1 MAKDAAAELRRF
13 ALDLPGAYEDFP
25 WGDRVAKVGKKI
37 FAFLG
42 AADEAGEQGERG
54 ERGERGVG
62 LAVKLRESHEEAIAM
77 DFTTPTGYGLG
88 RHGWVN
94 CSFPPGAPV
103 PVELLCDWIDE
114 SYRLIAAKRLV
125 AELDRRANS

>member
-1 MAKDAAAELRRF
+1 VAKDAPAELRCF

-42 AADEAGEQGERG
+42 AASGAGERG
-54 ERGERGVG
+54 TG

-77 DFTTPTGYGLG
+77 DFTTPSGYGLG

>member
-1 MAKDAAAELRRF
+1 MAKDAAGELRRF
-13 ALDLPGAYEDFP
+13 ALGLPEAYEDFP

-42 AADEAGEQGERG
+42 AEEGGAD
-54 ERGERGVG
+54 RGVG
-62 LAVKLRESHEEAIAM
+62 LAVKLGESHDEAIAM
-77 DFTTPTGYGLG
+77 DFTTPSGYGLG

-94 CSFPPGAPV
+94 CSFPPGADV
-103 PVELLCDWIDE
+103 PVDMLCDWIDE

>member
-1 MAKDAAAELRRF
+1 MAKDAAGELRRF
-13 ALDLPGAYEDFP
+13 ALGLPGAYEDFP

-42 AADEAGEQGERG
+42 AAEGGA
-54 ERGERGVG
+54 ERGVG
-62 LAVKLRESHEEAIAM
+62 LAVKLRESHDDAIAM
-77 DFTTPTGYGLG
+77 DFTTPSGYGLG

-94 CSFPPGAPV
+94 CSFPPGADV
-103 PVELLCDWIDE
+103 PVDMLCDWIDE

>member
-1 MAKDAAAELRRF
+1 MAKDPAGELRRF
-13 ALDLPGAYEDFP
+13 ALDLPEAYEDFP
-25 WGDRVAKVGKKI
+25 WGDRVAKVGKKV

-42 AADEAGEQGERG
+42 SEEGGA
-54 ERGERGVG
+54 ERGVG
-62 LAVKLRESHEEAIAM
+62 VTVKLRESHEEAIGM
-77 DFTTPTGYGLG
+77 DFTTPSGYGLG
-88 RHGWVN
+88 RHGWVS
-94 CSFPPGAPV
+94 CSFPPGADV

>member
-1 MAKDAAAELRRF
+1 
-13 ALDLPGAYEDFP
+13 
-25 WGDRVAKVGKKI
+25 
-37 FAFLG
+37 
-42 AADEAGEQGERG
+42 
-54 ERGERGVG
+54 
-62 LAVKLRESHEEAIAM
+62 M
-77 DFTTPTGYGLG
+77 DFTTPSGYGLG

-94 CSFPPGAPV
+94 CSFPPGAAV

>member
-1 MAKDAAAELRRF
+1 MAKDAAAELCSF
-13 ALDLPGAYEDFP
+13 ALDLPEAYEDFP
-25 WGDRVAKVGKKI
+25 WGDRVVKVGKKI
-37 FAFLG
+37 FVFLG
-42 AADEAGEQGERG
+42 SGDG
-54 ERGERGVG
+54 GVG
-62 LAVKLRESHEEAIAM
+62 LAVKLRESHEEAIGM
-77 DFTTPTGYGLG
+77 DFTTPSGYGLG

-94 CSFPPGAPV
+94 CSFPPRADV

>member
-1 MAKDAAAELRRF
+1 MTEDAPAELRRF

-42 AADEAGEQGERG
+42 AAEVA
-54 ERGERGVG
+54 GERGVG

-77 DFTTPTGYGLG
+77 DFTTPSGYGLG

>member
-1 MAKDAAAELRRF
+1 MTEDAPAELRRF

-42 AADEAGEQGERG
+42 AASEA
-54 ERGERGVG
+54 GERGVG

-77 DFTTPTGYGLG
+77 DFTTPSGYGLG

>member
-1 MAKDAAAELRRF
+1 MPKDAAAELRHF

-42 AADEAGEQGERG
+42 AAEEPG

-62 LAVKLRESHEEAIAM
+62 LGVKLRESHEEALGM
-77 DFTTPTGYGLG
+77 DFTTPSGYGLG
-88 RHGWVN
+88 RHGWIN
-94 CSFPPGAPV
+94 CSFPPGADV

>member
-1 MAKDAAAELRRF
+1 MAKDPAGELRHF

-42 AADEAGEQGERG
+42 SAEGG
-54 ERGERGVG
+54 GERGVG
-62 LAVKLRESHEEAIAM
+62 LAVKLCDSHEEAIAM
-77 DFTTPTGYGLG
+77 DFTTPSGYGLG
-88 RHGWVN
+88 RHGWIN
-94 CSFPPGAPV
+94 CSFPPGAEV

>member
-1 MAKDAAAELRRF
+1 MATDPAGELRRY
-13 ALDLPGAYEDFP
+13 ALHLPEAYEDFP

-42 AADEAGEQGERG
+42 ATEGGA
-54 ERGERGVG
+54 ERGVG
-62 LAVKLRESHEEAIAM
+62 LAVKLRESHDEAIAM
-77 DFTTPTGYGLG
+77 DFTTPSGYGLG

-94 CSFPPGAPV
+94 CSFPPGADV
-103 PVELLCDWIDE
+103 PVDMLCDWIDE

>member
-1 MAKDAAAELRRF
+1 MAKDPAGELRHF

-42 AADEAGEQGERG
+42 SAEGGA
-54 ERGERGVG
+54 ERGVG
-62 LAVKLRESHEEAIAM
+62 LAVKLRDSHEEAMAM
-77 DFTTPTGYGLG
+77 DFTTPSGYGLG
-88 RHGWVN
+88 RHGWIN
-94 CSFPPGAPV
+94 CSFPPGAEV

-125 AELDRRANS
+125 AELDGRANS

>member
-1 MAKDAAAELRRF
+1 MAKDASVELRTF

-42 AADEAGEQGERG
+42 RADEGGERA
-54 ERGERGVG
+54 ERGVG
-62 LAVKLRESHEEAIAM
+62 LAVKLRDSHEEALGM
-77 DFTTPTGYGLG
+77 DFTTPSGYGLG

-94 CSFPPGAPV
+94 CQFPPGADV

>member
-13 ALDLPGAYEDFP
+13 ALDFPEAYEDFP
-25 WGDRVAKVGKKI
+25 WGDRVVKVGKKI

-42 AADEAGEQGERG
+42 ASEA
-54 ERGERGVG
+54 GVG
-62 LAVKLRESHEEAIAM
+62 LAVKLRESHEEAIGM
-77 DFTTPTGYGLG
+77 DFTAASGYGLG
-88 RHGWVN
+88 RHGWIN
-94 CSFPPGAPV
+94 CQFPPGAHV